1 MVYRRRNNRP
11 NPDAQAGQEP
21 QPGTPAGQDP
31 QTGAGPSDQNGNG
44 SPPDGQRRQ
53 NFRRGRRPYR
63 GGQRPRG
70 PQDGAPGE
78 GAIGGAN
85 GGTDSGANSDQQG
98 SGPDTGGPYNGRP
111 VIGGPDGGQGES
123 AQNEQRSAQPSQGQ
137 NRHPRRR
144 GRSGNRPDNRTQNP
158 PVDFPPDE
166 VPTGPDFSNTNLMP
180 YDGMRLS
187 DGREPNRSS
196 SPDKR
201 NRDQG
206 RQGGRNQPGQ
216 QNSNRQGQNN
226 NRQRGNNNNN
236 RRPQGGENRPAPG
249 APIPTET
256 GIPKAGKEHIP
267 GPQRNHPGNR
277 GNRPQGNQ
285 PRDESRRDES
295 RRDGPRNAPRN
306 DSRNPQRN
314 ASGKA
319 QRNTPRSGGTYSP
332 IEYRERR
339 ERGSYYDFSRP
350 EPTVPIH
357 TDAGIK
363 SRSQR
368 GAFSQNWWARRWIEA
383 MERLVDP
390 GRLQRGRHYARTGQV
405 LSLVETQY
413 GVEGQVQGSRPTP
426 YDVTIQVTPLTDEQW
441 DRVIDALSEQA
452 LFTAQLLAGEMPSS
466 IEDAFQAAGVSL
478 FPSSAGDL
486 FSECS
491 CPDWANP
498 CKHVAATHYILG
510 DRFDDDPFL
519 LFRMRGR
526 SQEQILQALRA
537 RRAGLPDITEAEAEA
552 QAAEEQGQPLEDL
565 MDHFWDPG
573 DNLDTFPLTIRPSSV
588 DMPLLQRLGE
598 PAFLGGESLQSLL
611 KPVYDIF
618 TRSALRAAY
627 SEEEPEETNNGHSD
641 ESS

>member
-1 MVYRRRNNRP
+1 
-11 NPDAQAGQEP
+11 
-21 QPGTPAGQDP
+21 
-31 QTGAGPSDQNGNG
+31 
-44 SPPDGQRRQ
+44 
-53 NFRRGRRPYR
+53 
-63 GGQRPRG
+63 
-70 PQDGAPGE
+70 
-78 GAIGGAN
+78 
-85 GGTDSGANSDQQG
+85 
-98 SGPDTGGPYNGRP
+98 
-111 VIGGPDGGQGES
+111 
-123 AQNEQRSAQPSQGQ
+123 
-137 NRHPRRR
+137 
-144 GRSGNRPDNRTQNP
+144 
-158 PVDFPPDE
+158 
-166 VPTGPDFSNTNLMP
+166 MP
-180 YDGMRLS
+180 YDGVRLN
-187 DGREPNRSS
+187 DEREPNRGS
-196 SPDKR
+196 SPDNR

-216 QNSNRQGQNN
+216 QNRNRQGQNN

-236 RRPQGGENRPAPG
+236 RRPQGSENRPAPNT
-249 APIPTET
+249 PIPTET

-267 GPQRNHPGNR
+267 GPQRNRPGNR
-277 GNRPQGNQ
+277 NRPQGDNRQ
-285 PRDESRRDES
+285 GGNRSQGDNRAQGSSR
-295 RRDGPRNAPRN
+295 
-306 DSRNPQRN
+306 PQGN
-314 ASGKA
+314 K
-319 QRNTPRSGGTYSP
+319 PRSGGTYSP
-332 IEYRERR
+332 IEHRERR
-339 ERGSYYDFSRP
+339 NRGSYYDFSRP

-363 SRSQR
+363 ARSQR

-405 LSLVETQY
+405 LSLVETQH
-413 GVEGQVQGSRPTP
+413 GVEGQVQGSRPKP

-452 LFTAQLLAGEMPSS
+452 LFTAQLLAGEMPGS

-478 FPSSAGDL
+478 FPTHSGDL
-486 FSECS
+486 YSNCS

-537 RRAGLPDITEAEAEA
+537 RRAGLPDLTEAEAEA

-565 MDHFWDPG
+565 LDRFWDPG
-573 DNLDTFPLTIRPSSV
+573 EDLDAFQLTIRPSSV

-611 KPVYDIF
+611 KPVYDVF

-627 SEEEPEETNNGHSD
+627 SEEEPEETNNTPI
-641 ESS
+641 E